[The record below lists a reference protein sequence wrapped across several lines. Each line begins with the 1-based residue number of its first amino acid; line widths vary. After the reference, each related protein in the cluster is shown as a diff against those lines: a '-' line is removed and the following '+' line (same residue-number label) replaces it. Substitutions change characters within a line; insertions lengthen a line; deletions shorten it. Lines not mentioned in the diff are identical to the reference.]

1 MFMFNW
7 YQLLAFYTST
17 NSILK
22 FVLYETSN
30 SKPES
35 VCTKV
40 GFFLDC
46 RTVFQCHTGQLLA
59 LFFICDFPGN
69 LPVLASSI
77 DMLKQLAATQCFDN
91 ATFLLL
97 QRPKKREKNED
108 SPVDISM
115 LVTSISHKPH
125 PSIWKFLFWMWMW
138 ADKAVIFTALE

>member
-1 MFMFNW
+1 MYSLKFLVRLCIQNRRKLKADANLIQNMAMFMFNW

-77 DMLKQLAATQCFDN
+77 DILK
-91 ATFLLL
+91 
-97 QRPKKREKNED
+97 
-108 SPVDISM
+108 
-115 LVTSISHKPH
+115 
-125 PSIWKFLFWMWMW
+125 
-138 ADKAVIFTALE
+138 